1 MQNKLFTLLI
11 IVLFIAGCNNE
22 VFKSKNRTLDI
33 SYHVNKKDSI
43 QPSYQVAI
51 WLEKPDGAYVKTL
64 FVSEYLSY
72 GGFFIPNICPAWV
85 VKACWDKVTKEE
97 FDAATGATPL
107 VGDRSFEFNC
117 FERQIPVGKYKYMIE
132 VHIIEVFNELYTGEI
147 EIADEEYESATR
159 VIYLPEKHP
168 KASDILSQVKVK
180 YNK

>member
-1 MQNKLFTLLI
+1 MQNKIFTLFI
-11 IVLFIAGCNNE
+11 IVLFIAGCNSE
-22 VFKSKNRTLDI
+22 VFKSKKRSLNI

-51 WLEKPDGAYVKTL
+51 WLESPDGAYVKTL

-72 GGFFIPNICPAWV
+72 GGFFIPTICPEWS

-117 FERQIPVGKYKYMIE
+117 FEKQIPVGKYKYMIE
-132 VHIIEVFNELYTGEI
+132 VHIIEDFNELYTGEI
-147 EIADEEYESATR
+147 EIGDEEDESEAR
-159 VIYLPEKHP
+159 VTYLPEKQP
-168 KASDILSQVKVK
+168 EASDILTQVKVK